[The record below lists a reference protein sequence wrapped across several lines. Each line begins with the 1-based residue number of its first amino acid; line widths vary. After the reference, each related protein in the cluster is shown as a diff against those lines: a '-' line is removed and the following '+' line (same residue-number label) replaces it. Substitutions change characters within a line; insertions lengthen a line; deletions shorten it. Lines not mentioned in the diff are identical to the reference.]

1 MSEYERGAESY
12 PPHWVGDRAPETVPV
27 PEGVIACG
35 PGGRVTELPPED
47 VAAVQEFSAE
57 LELLTK
63 ANAIITRL
71 DALAEEQAKVE
82 AEQKFLRARLSVLF
96 PIGTSKVGERSV
108 SIRENRR
115 FDAARAAEVL
125 TATEREMCSVPT
137 ISRKL
142 CQENLAPARY
152 AECQTVSGDPVV
164 RVS

>member
-1 MSEYERGAESY
+1 MSEYER
-12 PPHWVGDRAPETVPV
+12 PEEFQPV
-27 PEGVIACG
+27 PPGVIACG
-35 PGGRVTELPPED
+35 PGGAVTELPPED
-47 VAAVQEFSAE
+47 VAAVEEFSAE
-57 LELLTK
+57 LELLAK

-82 AEQKFLRARLSVLF
+82 AEQKFLRARLAVLL
-96 PIGTSKVGERSV
+96 PLGTSKVGGRSV

-115 FDAARAAEVL
+115 FDVARAAEVL
-125 TATEREMCSVPT
+125 TESEREMCSVPT